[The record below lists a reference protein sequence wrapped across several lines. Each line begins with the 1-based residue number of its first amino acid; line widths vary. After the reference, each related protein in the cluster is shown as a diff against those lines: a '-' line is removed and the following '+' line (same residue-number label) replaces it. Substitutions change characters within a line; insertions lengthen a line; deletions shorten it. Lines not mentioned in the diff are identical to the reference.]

1 MKIWCARS
9 LLTRLL
15 VLVIT
20 VECLPSRIVWISAQE
35 PPSSA
40 LLEIVIVG
48 GDGAINNVKKRT
60 SREPIVEVRDENHK
74 PVAGAI
80 VSFTLPNVGPGGT
93 FANGKLLMVTT
104 DQTGRAAATSF
115 RANSETGSFNIRV
128 TASFQGRVATA
139 TITQTNAIAAAAAGA
154 AAGGLFGIGI
164 PATLAI
170 VGAAV
175 AGAAFGIHAAVSS
188 SGPSN
193 AVKISVGTPT
203 LP

>member
-1 MKIWCARS
+1 MKICCQHS

-15 VLVIT
+15 VLVLT
-20 VECLPSRIVWISAQE
+20 VQCLPSRIVWLSAQE
-35 PPSSA
+35 PQSSA
-40 LLEIVIVG
+40 LLEIVVVE
-48 GDGAINNVKKRT
+48 GDGAINNIKKRT
-60 SREPIVEVRDENHK
+60 SREPIVEVRDQNHK

-80 VSFTLPNVGPGGT
+80 VSFTLPNTGPGGT

-104 DQTGRAAATSF
+104 NQAGRAAATSF
-115 RANSETGSFNIRV
+115 HANSLTGSFNIRV
-128 TASFQGRVATA
+128 TASYQGHVATA
-139 TITQTNAIAAAAAGA
+139 TLTQTNAVAAAVAG

-164 PATLAI
+164 PATIAV

-175 AGAAFGIHAAVSS
+175 AGVAFGVHAAVNSG
-188 SGPSN
+188 GPSN